1 MKLQVT
7 CRVEQM
13 TNLLVKSIK
22 FVNLW
27 KMHDGLIMNC
37 FNFVDTKLLFTTQCL
52 QEPLKGSAIY
62 FMRAN
67 TNKSLGE
74 EAFQVRP

>member
-1 MKLQVT
+1 
-7 CRVEQM
+7 
-13 TNLLVKSIK
+13 
-22 FVNLW
+22 
-27 KMHDGLIMNC
+27 MHDGLIMNC

-74 EAFQVRP
+74 EAFQVRH

>member
-1 MKLQVT
+1 
-7 CRVEQM
+7 M

-27 KMHDGLIMNC
+27 KMHDGLIMHC

-74 EAFQVRP
+74 EAFQVRH